1 MLGHERL
8 GLALRGELLLAVEV
22 TLGDGAVLE
31 RLGREEVVDEAVLLD
46 EALGDDPEDLRPDF
60 ADGVDTP
67 VAGLVEGLVDGGVDG
82 LILWKHAMVRLYYS
96 RCI

>member
-1 MLGHERL
+1 MLGDERERR
-8 GLALRGELLLAVEV
+8 AVRGVRALAVEV
-22 TLGDGAVLE
+22 ALGDRAIRE

-46 EALGDDPEDLRPDF
+46 EALGDDPEDLRPDL

-82 LILWKHAMVRLYYS
+82 LVLWKHTMVRLYYS